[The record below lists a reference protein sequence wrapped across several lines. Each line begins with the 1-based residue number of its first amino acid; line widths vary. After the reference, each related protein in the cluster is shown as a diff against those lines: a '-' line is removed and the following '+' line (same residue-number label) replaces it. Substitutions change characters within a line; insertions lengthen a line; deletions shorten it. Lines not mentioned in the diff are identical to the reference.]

1 MEIVDLKLHYPNL
14 NIKAQIHQIRKYSH
28 NLLPELKQWKGQQ
41 FLGFFMLDDYFFCIT
56 WWTLEIFSMKMQD
69 IKYLVYN
76 ECQLFQILQDNF
88 NDEFDDLMTFD
99 DFTTRNDRWE
109 KDKYS
114 SFREVFEMFN
124 KQCARN
130 YSPDDFFRHR

>member
-1 MEIVDLKLHYPNL
+1 
-14 NIKAQIHQIRKYSH
+14 
-28 NLLPELKQWKGQQ
+28 
-41 FLGFFMLDDYFFCIT
+41 MLDDYFFSIT
-56 WWTLEIFSMKMQD
+56 WRALEIFSMKKQD
-69 IKYLVYN
+69 IKYIVYN

-99 DFTTRNDRWE
+99 DITTCNDRWK

-124 KQCARN
+124 KQCTRN
-130 YSPDDFFRHR
+130 YSPDEFFIIDEKLYPAGGSIVFNTQNKDKPAKIGSNLRILRSARKSYAFYTTPY

>member
-1 MEIVDLKLHYPNL
+1 MKD
-14 NIKAQIHQIRKYSH
+14 IRY
-28 NLLPELKQWKGQQ
+28 
-41 FLGFFMLDDYFFCIT
+41 I
-56 WWTLEIFSMKMQD
+56 
-69 IKYLVYN
+69 VYN

-99 DFTTRNDRWE
+99 DFTTSNDRWK

-130 YSPDDFFRHR
+130 YSPDDFFVIDENLYPAGGSIVFNT